1 MKLERVRAVR
11 KRSRWFDG
19 LLTHNPVLVGG
30 MAIPFAVVITTSL
43 KNSVSISILLACSL
57 VPTVL
62 LASLAGAR
70 LPRWGAPI
78 LYKLFYLARIVAC
91 VPLILPIA
99 DAFGWD
105 RIWLGI
111 VMIIVVEMG
120 LLTPPFGMVVFS
132 MKATVD
138 DDSVSVESIFRG
150 AMPFLFMMVIA
161 VLLVIFFPSLATWL
175 PSLQ

>member
-1 MKLERVRAVR
+1 M
-11 KRSRWFDG
+11 
-19 LLTHNPVLVGG
+19 
-30 MAIPFAVVITTSL
+30 
-43 KNSVSISILLACSL
+43 
-57 VPTVL
+57 
-62 LASLAGAR
+62 
-70 LPRWGAPI
+70 
-78 LYKLFYLARIVAC
+78 
-91 VPLILPIA
+91 
-99 DAFGWD
+99 D